1 MILKAVEL
9 NVFPNKDG
17 YGVDGRFYYNAL
29 DIKALKKDK
38 DVLGIN
44 NHIIEDACN
53 LTKMI
58 NPAFSNNGVVVYDNL
73 IDLFSYTLNED
84 NNNQII
90 VGLKEMNIEVLK
102 LFLEQ
107 LIDVISKEDVN
118 IDFYLT
124 IKGKVNQICANGKII
139 DRLEYEKILK
149 EVEKFNKNNEDFE
162 IELPKRDVKKQ
173 NNNNNIM
180 DVIRQLKEKIK
191 VKEKILEDLNK
202 QIVEI
207 ESLLEE
213 SEFLDRQII
222 DSKKQLE
229 DIGSIDIED
238 LL

>member
-102 LFLEQ
+102 LF
-107 LIDVISKEDVN
+107 
-118 IDFYLT
+118 
-124 IKGKVNQICANGKII
+124 C
-139 DRLEYEKILK
+139 LEYEKVLK

-173 NNNNNIM
+173 NNNNIM
-180 DVIRQLKEKIK
+180 DVIKQLKEKIK
-191 VKEKILEDLNK
+191 VKEKVLEDLNK

>member
-9 NVFPNKDG
+9 NVFPNNDG

>member
-1 MILKAVEL
+1 
-9 NVFPNKDG
+9 
-17 YGVDGRFYYNAL
+17 
-29 DIKALKKDK
+29 
-38 DVLGIN
+38 
-44 NHIIEDACN
+44 
-53 LTKMI
+53 MI

-191 VKEKILEDLNK
+191 MY
-202 QIVEI
+202 
-207 ESLLEE
+207 
-213 SEFLDRQII
+213 
-222 DSKKQLE
+222 
-229 DIGSIDIED
+229 
-238 LL
+238 

>member
-1 MILKAVEL
+1 M
-9 NVFPNKDG
+9 
-17 YGVDGRFYYNAL
+17 
-29 DIKALKKDK
+29 
-38 DVLGIN
+38 
-44 NHIIEDACN
+44 
-53 LTKMI
+53 
-58 NPAFSNNGVVVYDNL
+58 
-73 IDLFSYTLNED
+73 
-84 NNNQII
+84 
-90 VGLKEMNIEVLK
+90 
-102 LFLEQ
+102 
-107 LIDVISKEDVN
+107 
-118 IDFYLT
+118 
-124 IKGKVNQICANGKII
+124 
-139 DRLEYEKILK
+139 
-149 EVEKFNKNNEDFE
+149 EKFNKNNEDFE

-173 NNNNNIM
+173 NNNNIM